1 MRKLS
6 QPFSLLCIVPFAL
19 IFLLSSNSVSGI
31 TYIPAVPDKDETL
44 PANDGELDGC
54 NSSRFK
60 CVMGGEAVFDK
71 QTGLIW
77 VRNAGIA
84 DKKMSWN
91 DAVKFCQRIKIG
103 TYKGWRLPTKREMIT
118 LLDTSQSAPALPVGH
133 PFKNVGTVG
142 STYWTN
148 SEQKGDNEVVWI
160 IKPNLGTVEEYLKIF
175 GSFIWPVLDSK

>member
-1 MRKLS
+1 MQKENIMRKQS

-31 TYIPAVPDKDETL
+31 TYIPAVPDKDKTL

-84 DKKMSWN
+84 DKKMS
-91 DAVKFCQRIKIG
+91 AFRG
-103 TYKGWRLPTKREMIT
+103 LE
-118 LLDTSQSAPALPVGH
+118 S
-133 PFKNVGTVG
+133 
-142 STYWTN
+142 
-148 SEQKGDNEVVWI
+148 
-160 IKPNLGTVEEYLKIF
+160 
-175 GSFIWPVLDSK
+175 